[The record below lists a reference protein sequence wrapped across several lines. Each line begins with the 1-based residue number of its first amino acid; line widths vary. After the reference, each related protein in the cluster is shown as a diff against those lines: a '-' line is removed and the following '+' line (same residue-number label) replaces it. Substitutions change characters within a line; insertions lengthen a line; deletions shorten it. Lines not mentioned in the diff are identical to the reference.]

1 MPTIRLYEH
10 APTRSARCRWTLGEA
25 GLEYESLGNAGE
37 IIGSAAVRTVHP
49 LGKVPAAVIDG
60 RPLFESAAICT
71 AIADLVPERNLIAK
85 PGSWSRALHDQWV
98 SFALTEMECWL
109 WSTELHTYD
118 FQIPKDQQVPQIAEQ
133 NSRMFVR
140 SAAVLDAALAEA
152 DYLVED
158 RFTVSRTSSS
168 ATPLAGAA
176 QTVCWETSRTCRRTW
191 SACSRGST
199 ARWRGRSR
207 GGAGDGGLERSC
219 GNPAGAG
226 HRPSAILTA
235 CAAHAPFAWS
245 P

>member
-1 MPTIRLYEH
+1 MPTIQLYEH

-25 GLEYESLGNAGE
+25 GLDYESIGNTQE
-37 IIGSAAVRTVHP
+37 IIGSEAVRTVHP

-71 AIADLVPERNLIAK
+71 AIADLVPERNLIAR

-140 SAAVLDAALAEA
+140 SARCWTRRSRRRITSSRSAS
-152 DYLVED
+152 
-158 RFTVSRTSSS
+158 RSRTSSS
-168 ATPLAGAA
+168 ASPSVGAA
-176 QTVCWETSRTCRRTW
+176 QTVCWEISRTCRRTW
-191 SACSRGST
+191 SGCSKGNT
-199 ARWRGRSR
+199 ARCDGKGRDSFR
-207 GGAGDGGLERSC
+207 RRLRRTPSTHPSGHESGL
-219 GNPAGAG
+219 
-226 HRPSAILTA
+226 T
-235 CAAHAPFAWS
+235 
-245 P
+245 

>member
-1 MPTIRLYEH
+1 MKTSEVQTAASDTMPTIQLYEH

-25 GLEYESLGNAGE
+25 GLEYESIGNARE
-37 IIGSAAVRTVHP
+37 IIGSEAVRTVHP

-71 AIADLVPERNLIAK
+71 AIADLVPERNLIAR

-118 FQIPKDQQVPQIAEQ
+118 FQIPREQQVPQIAEQ

-140 SAAVLDAALAEA
+140 SAAVLDAALAET

-158 RFTVSRTSSS
+158 RFTVTEIIV
-168 ATPLAGAA
+168 GY
-176 QTVCWETSRTCRRTW
+176 TVSW
-191 SACSRGST
+191 
-199 ARWRGRSR
+199 GRSD
-207 GGAGDGGLERSC
+207 GLLGDFAHLRAYLERLLEREHC
-219 GNPAGAG
+219 TLE
-226 HRPSAILTA
+226 RPE
-235 CAAHAPFAWS
+235 
-245 P
+245 